1 MSSSH
6 LAAPARSAPDPTP
19 SAASSPRGPR
29 RRRRW
34 TTDGGGRR
42 QEQRAAYLFLPPWF
56 IGLVFVT
63 VGPVI
68 ASLYLSFTDYSIIG
82 APQWVGLD
90 NYMRMFTEDLRY
102 WQSMRVTAVYVFVS
116 VPLVLLFAL
125 LLAVLLNQGLPGLDL
140 YRALFYLP
148 ALLGSSAALALLWRQ
163 VFGGSG
169 IVNQAL
175 ALVGIEGP
183 VWLGDPSTAL
193 ITLIALH
200 VWTFGSAMIIFLAG
214 LRQIPV
220 ELYEAAR
227 IDGAGRVEIF
237 FTITLPLLTPIIL
250 FNAVLNVI
258 TSFQA
263 FTSAYVISGGTGG
276 PANSTL
282 FYTLYLYEQ
291 GFRLFNMG
299 YASAMA
305 WVLLLLIAV
314 CTALVFRT
322 SRYWVF
328 YENDER

>member
-1 MSSSH
+1 MSSSDLH
-6 LAAPARSAPDPTP
+6 APARSAPT
-19 SAASSPRGPR
+19 ASPVGPAPQVRPR

-34 TTDGGGRR
+34 TTDGVGRR
-42 QEQRAAYLFLPPWF
+42 QEQRAAYLFLMPWF

-63 VGPVI
+63 IGPVI

-82 APQWVGLD
+82 TPEWVGFD
-90 NYMRMFTEDLRY
+90 NYVRMFTEDPRY

-116 VPLVLLFAL
+116 VPLVLVFAL
-125 LLAVLLNQGLPGLDL
+125 LLAVLLNQGLKGLDV

-220 ELYEAAR
+220 DLYEAAR
-227 IDGAGRVEIF
+227 IDGAGRLKIF
-237 FTITLPLLTPIIL
+237 LKITMPLLSPIIL